1 VKCRKE
7 FSIYIYHAMK
17 VLYALQATG
26 NGHISR
32 ANEILPLLETMA
44 NVDVLLS
51 GTQADVGLNHPIKF
65 KRKGLSFVFGKKGGV
80 DLANT
85 FRQMKTKR
93 FLEEMRSVPVENYD
107 LVINDFEPLS
117 AWACKNKKVPCIALS
132 HQFAV
137 IGKQAPLPKKYDPL
151 AWLILRW
158 YAPCSLG
165 VGFHFDEYDGSTFT
179 PVIRTEI
186 RNAYI
191 RNLGHYT
198 VYLPAYSDKKI
209 IKVLSKH
216 RGVQWHIF
224 SKHSNKTYSEGNCW
238 VRPINNYEF
247 ISSACSSEGVLC
259 GAGFETPAETLFMK
273 KKLLVIP
280 MKNQYEQHCNAAAL
294 KKMGVPVIKKLS
306 NKNDEKIS
314 AWLKTDEIIEV
325 NYPDKTLQALRSV
338 LGAAS
343 MIKES
348 RHQILPASNAWL
360 SKPVLQDEF
369 AETV

>member
-1 VKCRKE
+1 
-7 FSIYIYHAMK
+7 MK
-17 VLYALQATG
+17 ILYALQATG

-44 NVDVLLS
+44 SVDVLLS
-51 GTQADVGLNHPIKF
+51 GTQADVGLNHYVKF

-80 DLANT
+80 DLVNT

-117 AWACKNKKVPCIALS
+117 AWACKNKNVPCIAMS

-137 IGKQAPLPKKYDPL
+137 IGKQAPVPKKYDPI
-151 AWLILRW
+151 AWLVLRY
-158 YAPCSLG
+158 YAPCSMG
-165 VGFHFDEYDGSTFT
+165 IGFHFDEYDASTFT
-179 PVIRTEI
+179 PVIRSEI

-209 IKVLSKH
+209 IKELSKH
-216 RGVQWHIF
+216 KGIRWHIF

-238 VRPINNYEF
+238 IRPINNHEF
-247 ISSACSSEGVLC
+247 ISSCSSSEGVLC
-259 GAGFETPAETLFMK
+259 GAGFETPAETLYMK

-294 KKMGVPVIKKLS
+294 KQMGVPVIKKLS
-306 NKNDEKIS
+306 EKNYDKIARWLISDE
-314 AWLKTDEIIEV
+314 LIEV
-325 NYPDKTLQALRSV
+325 NYPDKTLQAIRSV

-343 MIKES
+343 MIRETNHKS
-348 RHQILPASNAWL
+348 LPVKNVLMNKLILQ
-360 SKPVLQDEF
+360 KEF